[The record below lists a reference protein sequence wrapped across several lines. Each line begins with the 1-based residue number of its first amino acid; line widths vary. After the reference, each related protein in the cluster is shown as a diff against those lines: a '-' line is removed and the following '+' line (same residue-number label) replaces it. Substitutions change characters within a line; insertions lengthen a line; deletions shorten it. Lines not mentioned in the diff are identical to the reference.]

1 MNTVVLEN
9 VHKIFR
15 QGGFFFA
22 RSGPETHALKGISLN
37 VAAGEVLG
45 LVGANGSGKST
56 SLKLISTVL
65 LPDRGCVSVNGAD
78 TRSNARMVRRQVG
91 FALASERS
99 FFPRLTASENLEFFA
114 ALEDVPRRECGSR
127 VRSVLNDVGLED
139 AARKQVMK
147 LSSGMYQRLAIAR
160 ALIKKPSVLLL
171 DEPTRS
177 LDVAAANHLWKLI
190 RELSGT
196 GITIVLASHN
206 FAEVAAVC
214 DRIAVLHKGEISAV
228 KNVSNSPSDEL
239 QDFYLEMTGEQDVVP
254 WPEGVS
260 A

>member
-22 RSGPETHALKGISLN
+22 RPGPATHALKGVSLN

-45 LVGANGSGKST
+45 LIGANGSGKST

-65 LPDRGCVSVNGAD
+65 LPDRGRVSVNGAD
-78 TRSNARMVRRQVG
+78 TRANPRMVRRQVG
-91 FALASERS
+91 FALATERS
-99 FFPRLTASENLEFFA
+99 FFPRLTALENLEFFA
-114 ALEDVPRRECGSR
+114 ALEDVPRRECSSR
-127 VRSVLNDVGLED
+127 VRSVLHDVGLED
-139 AARKQVMK
+139 AADEQVMK
-147 LSSGMYQRLAIAR
+147 LSSGMYQRLGIAR
-160 ALIKKPSVLLL
+160 ALIKAPSVLLL

-177 LDVAAANHLWKLI
+177 LDVVAANQLWKLI
-190 RELSGT
+190 RELSST
-196 GITIVLASHN
+196 GITIVLATHN

-214 DRIAVLHKGEISAV
+214 DRIAVLHMGELKAV
-228 KNVSNSPSDEL
+228 KNASNLRGYEL
-239 QDFYLEMTGEQDVVP
+239 QGFYLETTGEQELAP
-254 WPEGVS
+254 WPEGVP